1 LSIEE
6 ELAEVS
12 LVIANQRAYIEELQ
26 ELILDWNMLMHDRFP
41 FTWNNGDGLR
51 IQERIRE
58 LGIFGDGKKKETN
71 E

>member
-1 LSIEE
+1 MSVEE

-26 ELILDWNMLMHDRFP
+26 ELILDWNLLMHTRFP
-41 FTWNNGDGLR
+41 FTWNNGDGLL

-58 LGIFGDGKKKETN
+58 LGIVKERAKP
-71 E
+71 